1 MATILGLGAGALCAI
16 GAVAVFSPG
25 LRVRLRRSVTPVAV
39 AVIALVLL
47 ASYLENQ

>member
-1 MATILGLGAGALCAI
+1 MATVVGLGAGALLLL

-25 LRVRLRRSVTPVAV
+25 LRARLRRAVAPVAV

-47 ASYLENQ
+47 ASYIDNA